1 MTRFESTILATPEA
15 ISGLTDRVMTFLE
28 EQGVE
33 GRATHHVGLVLD
45 EVLTNLG
52 THGNCRD
59 QPAKIAVIIEPDKV
73 IGEVI
78 DTGPPFDPRLAPD
91 PSLDVAAAE
100 RPVGGLG
107 LYLVRKLSSTLEYTR
122 RNDENCTTFAITRG
136 E

>member
-73 IGEVI
+73 IGRELSI
-78 DTGPPFDPRLAPD
+78 PGPRL
-91 PSLDVAAAE
+91 
-100 RPVGGLG
+100 
-107 LYLVRKLSSTLEYTR
+107 
-122 RNDENCTTFAITRG
+122 TRG
-136 E
+136 SP